1 MQGSEDPFTML
12 TAASEKVHIRYG
24 QVHLCVCTQ
33 VQPGTVKKFLLSNSK
48 TQPGL
53 SGTLKSIK
61 LQQVYSGITSKVK
74 RNPYTMQPAAVLK
87 VFSAESSEP

>member
-48 TQPGL
+48 TQPELVRYTQNDLPMVGI
-53 SGTLKSIK
+53 LK
-61 LQQVYSGITSKVK
+61 
-74 RNPYTMQPAAVLK
+74 
-87 VFSAESSEP
+87 

>member
-1 MQGSEDPFTML
+1 MQGPEDPFTML

-48 TQPGL
+48 TQPEL
-53 SGTLKSIK
+53 VRYTQKY
-61 LQQVYSGITSKVK
+61 QATVGIL
-74 RNPYTMQPAAVLK
+74 RY
-87 VFSAESSEP
+87 